1 MYLKIIGGHSENA
14 VRQMTLFV
22 LPTSICCLIALR
34 GGGVGASLQKRG
46 DRMEQKIRR
55 GGILILL
62 IALLPLFLAAA
73 LLGSRAQSA
82 GASAE
87 GEGKT
92 YTPVIVSEL
101 LQNTGFIWFRLSDC
115 DYTTDANIE
124 LKKIDGY
131 AEKLDALNTLSYV
144 SVDGEPLRE
153 RFSSFEGKDP
163 YFNLFSKIPPSFAFN
178 IGGDLAKPCTVTV
191 QEGCEF
197 PSGGYM
203 EGTSEEVY
211 TAKQT
216 VVFHCSGDGP
226 WIGEI
231 QYEER
236 DVTAQ
241 VQVPFWAEEW
251 ADGAHLR
258 FKFPELYIDEG
269 DYTVNYRNGYLLDY
283 ITVNGKTIR
292 EINAETAENEY
303 NYTTFPGNIGGKYAT
318 AVYAYIANTATYT
331 FLDVHI
337 HRDYMSA
344 LDGLTIGL
352 KKGLYLISGEVKSV
366 ISETLTYRDV
376 YGTFIGSD
384 DLQGEEIVT
393 AEIDGARSQLLPDGS
408 ASLRAEFAGAD
419 LTALGYGPNEYDAAS
434 IFGNIKLNGVALSV
448 INAGDLSGYD
458 WSVCRPFSLGGTY
471 QKPVNVYFNDSYV
484 DIRVHPAYLQNVIGD
499 EAIVLEIGPAFSV
512 IDVETGITYRTE
524 GTVSD
529 VALPARFTL
538 TLKNGEE
545 CIGERKVAEG
555 RPLDLYGVK
564 PEKEFYDWIGWTE
577 EDGVTPPASAMPSEP
592 YTLCA
597 AFSPTEY
604 AVRFMNGEEQVAE
617 CRYTVEDNS
626 ITEPAPPAAPTHYT
640 AGWEEYTAD
649 GGDKTV
655 RAVFTPIRY
664 SVVFMA
670 DGKQVG
676 EVQYYTVENTDIV
689 LYEVPPKEG
698 YIACGW
704 EIFVLDGGDKVVNA
718 VYEKSAS

>member
-1 MYLKIIGGHSENA
+1 
-14 VRQMTLFV
+14 
-22 LPTSICCLIALR
+22 
-34 GGGVGASLQKRG
+34 
-46 DRMEQKIRR
+46 MEQKIRR
-55 GGILILL
+55 SGILILL
-62 IALLPLFLAAA
+62 IVLLPLFLAAA

-115 DYTTDANIE
+115 DYTTDTNIE

-153 RFSSFEGKDP
+153 RFFSFEGKDP

-197 PSGGYM
+197 PSRGYM

-344 LDGLTIGL
+344 LDEFTIGL
-352 KKGLYLISGEVKSV
+352 KNGLYLISGEVKSV

-393 AEIDGARSQLLPDGS
+393 AEIDGACSQLLPDGS

-419 LTALGYGPNEYDAAS
+419 LTALGYGPNEYDATE
-434 IFGNIKLNGVALSV
+434 IFGYIKLNGVALSV

-458 WSVCRPFSLGGTY
+458 WSACRPFSLGGAY
-471 QKPVNVYFNDSYV
+471 QKPVNVYFNDNYV

-555 RPLDLYGVK
+555 RPLDLYGVR

-604 AVRFMNGEEQVAE
+604 TVRFINGEELVAE

-640 AGWEEYTAD
+640 AEWEDYTAD

-670 DGKQVG
+670 DGIQVG